1 MGVSLFPMGIQFSV
15 ADPSMGKGR
24 RAPLGVLLVVVE
36 TRHCYLLSKEV
47 RYITG
52 RKKRAAIII

>member
-1 MGVSLFPMGIQFSV
+1 MGVPYLAMGIQFSV
-15 ADPSMGKGR
+15 ADASMGKGG
-24 RAPLGVLLVVVE
+24 RASFGVLLVVVE